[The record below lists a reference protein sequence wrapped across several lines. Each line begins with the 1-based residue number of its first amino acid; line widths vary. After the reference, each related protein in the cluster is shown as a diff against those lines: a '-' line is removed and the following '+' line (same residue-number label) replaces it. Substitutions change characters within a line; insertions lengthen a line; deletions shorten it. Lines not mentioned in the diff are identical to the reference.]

1 MAVGANASAS
11 NGGAAFGDGA
21 IAMALNSAAIG
32 KGSIADQA
40 DTVSVGAAGSERRI
54 VNVAD
59 GTAPTDAANW
69 GQVQAMGVQDR
80 SYADSVGA
88 STLGQARSYTDTQ
101 VAGVRSDLAT
111 VRTEERRGIAAA
123 LALANAVTPSR
134 PGHTTLAVGGGFFRG
149 ESGIG
154 VAFAHRF
161 DTRIPVVLQGGFAQ
175 GGGHEGA
182 GRLGLAVEF

>member
-1 MAVGANASAS
+1 MGKDSLASGTYSSAFGYGSVASAP
-11 NGGAAFGDGA
+11 NAVALGDH
-21 IAMALNSAAIG
+21 SV
-32 KGSIADQA
+32 ADQA
-40 DTVSVGAAGSERRI
+40 NVVSVGAPGAERRI

-59 GTAPTDAANW
+59 GTASTDAANW

-80 SYADSVGA
+80 SYADTVGA